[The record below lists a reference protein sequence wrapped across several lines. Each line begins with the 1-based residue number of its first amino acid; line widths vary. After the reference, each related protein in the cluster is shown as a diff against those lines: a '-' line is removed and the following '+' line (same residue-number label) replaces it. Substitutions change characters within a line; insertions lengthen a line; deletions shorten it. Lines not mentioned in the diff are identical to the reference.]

1 MIGCVLLELSLT
13 PMNFTNPS
21 KQSHYTTANLTTET
35 SNLVYEGSGDWANV
49 VINCSEKEKEV
60 TVYALLIL

>member
-21 KQSHYTTANLTTET
+21 KQSHNLTTET